1 MNMTDAINR
10 RTFLG
15 YNAALLGAGMLG
27 TSMATAQAAELGSLV
42 YQLGWVKNVGWA
54 GTYFADKRGYF
65 RDEGFSSVE
74 LIPGGP
80 NAAPPESIVS
90 AGQAL
95 VSLSSPAI
103 TASAVNNGAKLKIIG
118 IQFQTS
124 PFIIASPIDKPLKT
138 PQDCIGKRIGI
149 PGTNGPTWMAFLSAN
164 KIDPASLES
173 VNIGFSSAPLTSG
186 QVDGLMGFV
195 TNIPGPLKRAGFETY
210 YFGFGDFNFRLV
222 NNSYFVA
229 EESLTTRRDAVKGFM
244 RAEIR
249 GWKDSIASP
258 EESAQLAVEE
268 YGVDLGLDMVD
279 QVDQARIQDTL
290 IVNAETKNNGLF
302 TMTPELIAKSV
313 ELLEI
318 SGVESS
324 PDLFDMSILRE
335 IYDEDP
341 KLI

>member
-1 MNMTDAINR
+1 MVHSISR

-15 YNAALLGAGMLG
+15 YNAALLGGGIVGLRASLALAAALG
-27 TSMATAQAAELGSLV
+27 PLV
-42 YQLGWVKNVGWA
+42 YRLGWVKNVGWA
-54 GTYFADKRGYF
+54 GTYFADKKGYF

-74 LIPGGP
+74 LVSGGP
-80 NAAPPESIVS
+80 NAAPAESIVNS
-90 AGQAL
+90 GQAL

-103 TASAVNNGAKLKIIG
+103 TASAVNNGAKLRIIG
-118 IQFQTS
+118 VQFQTS

-149 PGTNGPTWMAFLSAN
+149 PGTNGPTWMAFLAAN
-164 KIDPASLES
+164 KIDPDSLES
-173 VNIGFSSAPLTSG
+173 VNIGFSAAPLTSG

-195 TNIPGPLKRAGFETY
+195 TNIPGPLKRQGFDTY

-222 NNSYFVA
+222 NNSYFVTDD
-229 EESLTTRRDAVKGFM
+229 SLVARRDQVKAFM

-249 GWKDSIASP
+249 GWKDSIGSP
-258 EESAQLAVEE
+258 EESARLAVQE
-268 YGVDLGLDMVD
+268 YGADLGLDLVD
-279 QVDQARIQDTL
+279 QIDQARIQNTL
-290 IVNAETKNNGLF
+290 IVNEETKVNGLF
-302 TMTPELIAKSV
+302 TMTPELIATSI
-313 ELLEI
+313 ELLKI